1 MSKLS
6 EFASPPYCCNL
17 KHKSTCMHYLFR
29 NCVLSNL
36 QQRNQLSKKVL
47 NPFGLLPLAVLEETI
62 VFVSPSPP
70 LNLSPAAEPHSL
82 PPPAR
87 PRQHRA
93 AGGGS
98 SGSSAYLLER
108 NQQICPKDNNQFSR
122 REAGLILLRHGPA
135 ATCVDWGR
143 KEVVD
148 NTILLAVQ
156 IRSIAAERNPYITVR
171 KERTILQRVPSV
183 QVSSLAGP
191 FIHRAGSI
199 MFKY

>member
-6 EFASPPYCCNL
+6 EFASPPYCWNL
-17 KHKSTCMHYLFR
+17 KHKSTCMHYLSR

-47 NPFGLLPLAVLEETI
+47 NPFGLLPLAVLEQMI

-93 AGGGS
+93 AGGGGRRQLS
-98 SGSSAYLLER
+98 LSIRAKPTDLPQRQQSILAARSRTDIASPRTRRNLCRPGEER
-108 NQQICPKDNNQFSR
+108 GCR
-122 REAGLILLRHGPA
+122 
-135 ATCVDWGR
+135 
-143 KEVVD
+143 
-148 NTILLAVQ
+148 
-156 IRSIAAERNPYITVR
+156 
-171 KERTILQRVPSV
+171 
-183 QVSSLAGP
+183 
-191 FIHRAGSI
+191 
-199 MFKY
+199 